1 MAGGRT
7 AGIAL
12 KNDVNA
18 WKEITPLLRP
28 GIRVMR
34 ENAGDFAG
42 MAANTI
48 RRIRDNKFIHF
59 LPFII
64 LK

>member
-1 MAGGRT
+1 MAGGGAT
-7 AGIAL
+7 GTAL
-12 KNDVNA
+12 KNDMNA
-18 WKEITPLLRP
+18 WKKITSLLRP
-28 GIRVMR
+28 AILVMG
-34 ENAGDFAG
+34 ENTGDFAG

-48 RRIRDNKFIHF
+48 RRIRDNKFIHL